1 MLKQFLS
8 LSAALVFSAGL
19 LAASAPIGN
28 QPPNWAET
36 VKLPAAEKP
45 IKLFNGKD
53 LTGWEG
59 QIDKYWSVDDGT
71 IKATNK
77 EPVAASTYLF
87 TKNNYRNFRL
97 LLEVKQTRGKG
108 FSTMHSGVCCLGEKL
123 LDKGDPFSFKGPLL
137 MCCNDWG
144 FYDLNRRN
152 RVAPPAQMG
161 NMKVDAEK
169 VGEWNQIEIL
179 VIGNR
184 LRYVANGQLVID
196 YTDKPEMLK
205 SSPIGLQLHSNKDKE
220 EYRFRG
226 LILSENPEDRLLTEA
241 APASKAKLA
250 GIPGFRM
257 QEIATDLKVGYAVLL
272 VDIDGDGKKDIVV
285 VDTTRVVW
293 YQNPTWKM
301 RTILQG
307 QTLPDNVCI
316 DAYDIDGDGQIDLAL
331 GAGWKPAN
339 TKVNGTLQWLKRG
352 KSLDEQWTVYPI
364 GGEPTVHRIRFI
376 DIDGT
381 GKPALVLGPL
391 QGRGTTPAG
400 NWMDGEPVR
409 LTAYRIPKDPTR
421 DRWPAEVIDQ
431 SLHVLHNFCGIPAHG
446 RPGKDLLCAS
456 YEGLTVLKRDE
467 PTASAGGS
475 TAWTATRIGE
485 GNQANPKSNRGSS
498 EVAVGRLKNGKKVI
512 ATIEP
517 WHGNQVVIYTEP
529 PSDKSIGGAMWRRQ
543 VLDDKLKW
551 GHAVSFAD
559 LRGSGSDDLVVG
571 VRDDLSKTPGERR
584 GVRIYTAD
592 DDQGAKWT
600 RHDLDPS
607 GVAVEDL
614 AVADLNGDGRPDIVA
629 VGRQTGNVRIY
640 WNEK

>member
-1 MLKQFLS
+1 MSKQLLLLS
-8 LSAALVFSAGL
+8 CVL
-19 LAASAPIGN
+19 LLGGAVIAASVPDAAQTPS
-28 QPPNWAET
+28 WAET
-36 VKLPAAEKP
+36 VKLPPEEKP
-45 IKLFNGKD
+45 VKLFNGKD

-59 QIDKYWSVDDGT
+59 QIEKYWSLDNGA

-77 EPVAASTYLF
+77 DTVPASTYLF
-87 TKNNYRNFRL
+87 TDKSYRDFRL
-97 LLEVKQTRGKG
+97 LLEVKQTRGKD

-123 LDKGDPFSFKGPLL
+123 LDKGDPYSYKGPLL

-152 RVAPPAQMG
+152 RVAPQGLMG
-161 NMKVDAEK
+161 VMKVETEK
-169 VGEWNQIEIL
+169 VGDWNQIEVL

-184 LRYVANGQLVID
+184 IRYAANGKLVID

-205 SSPIGLQLHSNKDKE
+205 PSPIGLQLHSNKEKQ

-226 LILSENPEDRLLTEA
+226 LILSENPQDKMLTVTVPVPEA
-241 APASKAKLA
+241 KKAA
-250 GIPGFRM
+250 IPNFQT

-293 YQNPTWKM
+293 FQNPTWKV

-316 DAYDIDGDGQIDLAL
+316 AAHDIDGDGQVDLAL
-331 GAGWKPAN
+331 GAGWKATN

-352 KSLDEQWTVYPI
+352 KSLDDQWTMYPI
-364 GGEPTVHRIRFI
+364 GGEPTVHRIRFV
-376 DIDGT
+376 DLE
-381 GKPALVLGPL
+381 GKGIPALVLAPL
-391 QGRGTTPAG
+391 HGRGATATN
-400 NWMDGEPVR
+400 NWMDGDPVR
-409 LTAYRIPKDPTR
+409 LTAFRIPKDPTR
-421 DRWPAEVIDQ
+421 DPWPSEVINQ
-431 SLHVLHNFCGIPAHG
+431 SLHVLHNFCGVPAQN
-446 RPGKDLLCAS
+446 RPGSDMICAS
-456 YEGLTVLKRDE
+456 YEGISLLKPD
-467 PTASAGGS
+467 SAGK
-475 TAWTATRIGE
+475 WATTRLGD
-485 GNQANPKSNRGSS
+485 GNQANPKTNRGSS
-498 EVAVGRLKNGKKVI
+498 EVALGKLKSGKKVI

-517 WHGNQVVIYTEP
+517 WHGNQVVVYTEP
-529 PSDKSIGGAMWRRQ
+529 LSKSDGMWVRH
-543 VLDDKLKW
+543 VIDDKLKW

-559 LRGSGSDDLVVG
+559 FDGSGSDALVIG
-571 VRDDLSKTPGERR
+571 VRDDLSKNADERR

-592 DDQGAKWT
+592 DEQGTRWT
-600 RHDLDPS
+600 RHNVDPG